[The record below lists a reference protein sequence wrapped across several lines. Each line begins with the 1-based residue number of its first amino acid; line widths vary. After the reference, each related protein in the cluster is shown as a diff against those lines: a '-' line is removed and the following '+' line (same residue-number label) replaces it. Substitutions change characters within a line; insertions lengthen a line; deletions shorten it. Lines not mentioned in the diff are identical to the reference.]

1 MPRSDQFTTVDDFE
15 LHYSAWGDP
24 ANPPVLCVHG
34 LSRVGRDFDPLAAA
48 LEDEYHVICPDMPG
62 RGLSQWAADPAERY
76 ADAAMVD
83 ALVGLCDRLEL
94 DSLRYVGTSMGAGLG
109 MAVAAGPLSD
119 RISHLVVN
127 DMPPNPET
135 DAAPE
140 ALGRIMEY
148 VPDPP
153 TFERITELEAYYKD
167 LYQGRFSP
175 MSDEEWR
182 RFTVTSAR
190 RTGNGGIAP
199 AYDPAI
205 LVESESDDDAP
216 APWDVWESLDQHLCI
231 LRGKESEILP
241 QDPFERMQE
250 TQPDAQTV
258 EVDCGHAP
266 SLNTDAQIE
275 PIREFL
281 AE

>member
-24 ANPPVLCVHG
+24 DDPAVLCVHG

-48 LEDEYHVICPDMPG
+48 LEDEYHVVCPDMPG
-62 RGLSQWAADPAERY
+62 RGLSQWADEPTERY
-76 ADAAMVD
+76 ADEAMVG

-94 DSLRYVGTSMGAGLG
+94 GSLRYVGTSMGAGLG
-109 MAVAAGPLSD
+109 MAVAAGPLAD

-127 DMPPNPET
+127 DMPPNPEA
-135 DAAPE
+135 DSDPA
-140 ALGRIMEY
+140 ALGRSMEY
-148 VPDPP
+148 VPDPL
-153 TFERITELEAYYKD
+153 TFGRVTELEAYYKD

-190 RTGNGGIAP
+190 RTGDGGIAP

-216 APWDVWESLDQHLCI
+216 APWDVWASIDADLFV
-231 LRGKESEILP
+231 LRGQESEILP
-241 QDPFERMQE
+241 EEPYERMQKV
-250 TQPDAQTV
+250 QPDAQTLEV
-258 EVDCGHAP
+258 ENGHAP
-266 SLNTDAQIE
+266 SLNTDEQIE